1 MGTTV
6 GVVGAGNMGSAMVR
20 GLLRSSDP
28 GVSVLVYDVDPSR
41 ADELA
46 CLECVESAASVEDLS
61 RRSQFILLVVKPKDI
76 PSVLQ
81 TLRPLLDEQ
90 KVVISSA
97 AGVPLA
103 TIRANAGPK
112 APVFRIM
119 PNLGVELGEG
129 VVAIAHEPGIAPE
142 VVDSVQ
148 ALLDCLGVVEV
159 LPEDLFDAVTAVSG
173 SSIAFLALALEGMED
188 GAVRVGMPRST
199 ARSFVRQTA
208 LATALL
214 LQRYPGSAAD
224 IKDQVSSPGGTTIAG
239 LAALEDSGVRGA
251 FLRAIGAATE
261 RSRSMRDTGP
271 RPVVE

>member
-1 MGTTV
+1 
-6 GVVGAGNMGSAMVR
+6 
-20 GLLRSSDP
+20 
-28 GVSVLVYDVDPSR
+28 
-41 ADELA
+41 
-46 CLECVESAASVEDLS
+46 
-61 RRSQFILLVVKPKDI
+61 
-76 PSVLQ
+76 
-81 TLRPLLDEQ
+81 
-90 KVVISSA
+90 
-97 AGVPLA
+97 
-103 TIRANAGPK
+103 
-112 APVFRIM
+112 M

-129 VVAIAHEPGIAPE
+129 VVAISHEPGIAPE
-142 VVDSVQ
+142 AVDSVQ

-159 LPEDLFDAVTAVSG
+159 LPEDMFDAVTAVSG

-239 LAALEDSGVRGA
+239 LAVLEDKGVRGA
-251 FLRAIGAATE
+251 FLRAIGEATE